1 MSRIGSRIVL
11 FGCWWMA
18 SLLSGC
24 VLVTGHFSLF
34 GSQPGEMQE
43 RVVSGEGK
51 SKIVIIEVAGLISN
65 ADERGPLGFGARP
78 GTTAMVREQLDRA
91 AEDEQVK
98 AVLLRINSPGGTVTA
113 SDMIYRDVMDFKA
126 RRSIPVLAQML
137 DLATSGGY
145 YVALA
150 SDEIVA
156 SPTTVTGSVGV
167 ILSGVNLSGL
177 MDKIGVTNQT
187 LKTGVHKDSG
197 SPLRP
202 MTAADEALLQG
213 VLADLQSRFVA
224 TVRERRPQ
232 LSASAMTTISD
243 GRIVSAP
250 QALALGLVDR
260 IGYLD
265 DTIRHLESRPDIGPA
280 RVVLYRRPQELA
292 ENIYSQA
299 PLRAPQ
305 MNLINID
312 LQHLGFGTPQFLYL
326 WSPQP

>member
-1 MSRIGSRIVL
+1 MSSILRRGLVL
-11 FGCWWMA
+11 VVYLMA
-18 SLLSGC
+18 PLLSGC

-34 GSQPGEMQE
+34 GSTPSDLEE
-43 RVVSGEGK
+43 RVVSGKGK
-51 SKIVIIEVAGLISN
+51 AKILVIEVAGLISN
-65 ADERGPLGFGARP
+65 ADERGPFGMGLRP
-78 GTTAMVREQLDRA
+78 GTTAAVREQLDRA
-91 AEDEQVK
+91 AEDDSVK
-98 AVLLRINSPGGTVTA
+98 AVILRINSPGGTVTA

-126 RRSIPVLAQML
+126 RRRIPVLTQML

-177 MDKIGVTNQT
+177 MEKLGVTNQT

-202 MTAADEALLQG
+202 MTAADEALLQS
-213 VLADLQSRFVA
+213 VLVDLQSRFVA
-224 TVRERRPQ
+224 TVRQRRPQ
-232 LSASAMTTISD
+232 LTAEAVSTISD
-243 GRIVSAP
+243 GRIVTAS
-250 QALALGLVDR
+250 QALELGLVDR
-260 IGYLD
+260 IAYLD
-265 DTIRHLESRPDIGPA
+265 ETIQHLESRPDVGPA
-280 RVVLYRRPQELA
+280 QVILYRRAQDLA

-299 PLRAPQ
+299 PSRAPQ
-305 MNLINID
+305 MNLVNID